1 MTIPLILYILYSIA
15 IFAAAWYCLFYYPNA
30 PRLKNS
36 DFCITSARL
45 YQWIKPP
52 PLIVKNDNLRFIED
66 FDSFAELFKDE
77 KMSEWTFKGTGYPLI
92 ANMNEKIMVGT
103 EKFDKLFER

>member
-1 MTIPLILYILYSIA
+1 MNLPVLISIILSAIA
-15 IFAAAWYCLFYYPNA
+15 IGMVTTILIMPKNA
-30 PRLKNS
+30 PQSKIS

-52 PLIVKNDNLRFIED
+52 PLIVKNDNLRFIEN
-66 FDSFAELFKDE
+66 FATFAELFKDE